1 MREHPKRRFVSCSAV
16 GHTCRERN
24 LLERHE
30 STGAGAIEEYQS
42 GQNSVLPGIIIT
54 QNGHVMS
61 TAELEAI
68 IEKLAERLK
77 NLERTINR
85 VEGQIADLYSRVR
98 R

>member
-1 MREHPKRRFVSCSAV
+1 
-16 GHTCRERN
+16 
-24 LLERHE
+24 
-30 STGAGAIEEYQS
+30 
-42 GQNSVLPGIIIT
+42 
-54 QNGHVMS
+54 MS